1 MNCVIC
7 LTAPNA
13 DSVCGCSALVCCA
26 CLLSLLDHGRERCVI
41 CGSRFIP
48 SFVVN
53 ACLSGLDGPAGQDAK
68 AYVKLAVAYSSAGD
82 PRCALRSLAVAQ
94 HLAVSGS
101 QWEHLIKIETAQ
113 SLLAIGH
120 VDDAE
125 ACLRG
130 VMPRLLEMPR
140 TCGNGILFASCCT
153 LLCKTSMQQAKF
165 GPARAWLR
173 RALNV
178 QADLGLN
185 ASLASSLELDAKLLS
200 RQGQYGL
207 AKQTL
212 QTAEDIMSE
221 AETDECLKA
230 SLQVQIADVETKL
243 GEHGPA
249 RARLTAVL
257 PMLRRRKRDY
267 FGADLLPTAV
277 CALSRIVTPSRRI
290 RRKTWIERVEHREA
304 ASQPGA

>member
-13 DSVCGCSALVCCA
+13 DSVCGCSALVCRA
-26 CLLSLLDHGRERCVI
+26 CLLSLLDHGRERCVV
-41 CGSRFIP
+41 CGSRFTP
-48 SFVVN
+48 SAVVK
-53 ACLSGLDGPAGQDAK
+53 ACLLGLDGSAGQDPK
-68 AYVKLAVAYSSAGD
+68 AYIKLAVAHSAAGD
-82 PRCALRSLAVAQ
+82 PRCALRSLAIAQ

-101 QWEHLIKIETAQ
+101 RWELLIKIETAQ

-120 VDDAE
+120 VDDAD

-130 VMPRLLEMPR
+130 VMARTLELPR
-140 TCGNGILFASCCT
+140 TFGNGILFASCCT

-173 RALNV
+173 RALNI

-185 ASLASSLELDAKLLS
+185 ASLATSLELDAKLLS
-200 RQGQYGL
+200 RQGKYDL
-207 AKQTL
+207 AKRTL

-221 AETDECLKA
+221 AESDEVLKG
-230 SLQVQIADVETKL
+230 SVQVQIANAEIHL

-249 RARLTAVL
+249 RARLAAVL
-257 PMLRRRKRDY
+257 PMLRRRKRDH
-267 FGADLLPTAV
+267 FATDLLPIAA
-277 CALSRIVTPSRRI
+277 CALSRIVTPSRRL
-290 RRKTWIERVEHREA
+290 RRKTGPERVEHRKA

>member
-13 DSVCGCSALVCCA
+13 DSVCGCSALVCRA
-26 CLLSLLDHGRERCVI
+26 CLLSLLDHGRERCVV
-41 CGSRFIP
+41 CGSRFTP
-48 SFVVN
+48 SAVVQ
-53 ACLSGLDGPAGQDAK
+53 ACLLGLEGPVGQDAN
-68 AYVKLAVAYSSAGD
+68 AYIKLAVAYSSAGD
-82 PRCALRSLAVAQ
+82 PRCALRSLAIAQ

-101 QWEHLIKIETAQ
+101 RWELLIKIETAQ

-120 VDDAE
+120 VDDAD

-130 VMPRLLEMPR
+130 VMPRILEMPR
-140 TCGNGILFASCCT
+140 TFGNGILFASCCT

-173 RALNV
+173 RALNI

-185 ASLASSLELDAKLLS
+185 ASLATSLELDAKLLS
-200 RQGQYGL
+200 SQGKYDL
-207 AKQTL
+207 AKRTL
-212 QTAEDIMSE
+212 QTAQDIMSE
-221 AETDECLKA
+221 AESDEVLKG
-230 SLQVQIADVETKL
+230 SVQVQIANAEIHL

-249 RARLTAVL
+249 RARLAAVL
-257 PMLRRRKRDY
+257 PMLRRRKRDH
-267 FGADLLPTAV
+267 FATDLLPIAA
-277 CALSRIVTPSRRI
+277 CALSRIVTPSRRL
-290 RRKTWIERVEHREA
+290 RRKTGPERVEHRKA

>member
-13 DSVCGCSALVCCA
+13 DSVCGCSALVCRA

-53 ACLSGLDGPAGQDAK
+53 ACLLGLEGPVGQDAK
-68 AYVKLAVAYSSAGD
+68 AYIKLAVAYSSAGD
-82 PRCALRSLAVAQ
+82 PRCALRSLAIAQ

-101 QWEHLIKIETAQ
+101 RWELLIKIETAQ

-120 VDDAE
+120 VDDAD

-130 VMPRLLEMPR
+130 VMPRILELPR
-140 TCGNGILFASCCT
+140 TFGNGILFASCCT

-173 RALNV
+173 RALNI

-185 ASLASSLELDAKLLS
+185 ASLATSLELDAKLLS
-200 RQGQYGL
+200 RQGKYDL
-207 AKQTL
+207 AKRTL

-221 AETDECLKA
+221 AESDEVLKG
-230 SLQVQIADVETKL
+230 SVQVQIANAEIHL

-249 RARLTAVL
+249 RARLSRVL
-257 PMLRRRKRDY
+257 TMLRKRKHDH
-267 FGADLLPTAV
+267 FATELLPIAA
-277 CALSRIVTPSRRI
+277 CALARIVTPSRRL
-290 RRKTWIERVEHREA
+290 RRKTGPERVEHRKA